1 MIIKGLVCLSQV
13 PPSILTMSYGRPWT
27 REICHWWEVDLGGRG
42 WKQRWCFF
50 TPPKSLIRKDLSG
63 SVVLD
68 NTVHLEMN
76 GVVHAYIV
84 KQLTNLHIAHSLGF
98 LAIHEKSKSKC
109 LRKSTKVIKIGDR
122 KSPSIPSR
130 FDHSWRR
137 NHKISHIA
145 KSEQKKFTFE
155 PSTYTFVNLNS
166 MRLPTPFHF
175 YNH

>member
-1 MIIKGLVCLSQV
+1 
-13 PPSILTMSYGRPWT
+13 
-27 REICHWWEVDLGGRG
+27 
-42 WKQRWCFF
+42 
-50 TPPKSLIRKDLSG
+50 
-63 SVVLD
+63 VLD

-130 FDHSWRR
+130 FDHS
-137 NHKISHIA
+137 
-145 KSEQKKFTFE
+145 
-155 PSTYTFVNLNS
+155 
-166 MRLPTPFHF
+166 
-175 YNH
+175 